1 MPGIL
6 LIKPKITLRIFCP
19 FCLLEKHKSRKFS
32 TVYSLKYH
40 LSSQHSGVIYPDNL
54 TLENVQN
61 TLAAIEK
68 AIQIGMVR
76 N

>member
-6 LIKPKITLRIFCP
+6 LIKPKITLRIFWTCVFP
-19 FCLLEKHKSRKFS
+19 IDRMDRKFS
-32 TVYSLKYH
+32 SVYSLKYH
-40 LSSQHSGVIYPDNL
+40 LSSQHAGVIYPDNL

-61 TLAAIEK
+61 TLAAIET
-68 AIQIGMVR
+68 AIEIGMVR